1 MYDFFNLGSSI
12 FELLPLTFYDIK
24 KENVT
29 GIHSWM
35 SLLKKHNLMS
45 FMENTHLAKLSKPKE
60 DIKWYYLG
68 RVDWNETSKC
78 YYSLKSIR
86 VIFTMIG
93 YELSRILSLDQSV
106 YKSYQGL
113 FNLHNTPK
121 HLKCHS
127 FCILNID
134 QHWVE

>member
-68 RVDWNETSKC
+68 RVD
-78 YYSLKSIR
+78 
-86 VIFTMIG
+86 
-93 YELSRILSLDQSV
+93 
-106 YKSYQGL
+106 
-113 FNLHNTPK
+113 
-121 HLKCHS
+121 
-127 FCILNID
+127 
-134 QHWVE
+134 